1 MVYFIVHTMHID
13 IMLALLYIEK
23 LVVPCRPQTIIFRS
37 IYHSHFLSLYVL
49 ANQISFNFFTWDTLL
64 MMQLNSLY
72 GDLPFDFIGRKMSN
86 GNFVLNT
93 YHLKFYYLNFEG
105 ETQFIL

>member
-1 MVYFIVHTMHID
+1 
-13 IMLALLYIEK
+13 
-23 LVVPCRPQTIIFRS
+23 
-37 IYHSHFLSLYVL
+37 
-49 ANQISFNFFTWDTLL
+49 

-72 GDLPFDFIGRKMSN
+72 GDLPFDFIERKMSN